1 MIVLK
6 ITDLHVAVGQRP
18 LFVLPQLE
26 ACGGDVIGLSG
37 SNGSGK
43 TTLLRNLAGL
53 ARPER
58 GRIDWSPDPGR
69 EGSPDALT
77 LGADGFRILYLSA
90 TPALLLDQDVF
101 GNLVFMA
108 NAYGR
113 LPTRAGV
120 IEALETAGLAGRERQ
135 VVRSLSTGQK
145 RRLSFA
151 GSILIEPHALLADE
165 PTNGLDSQ
173 GRALWTALVGQ
184 CTARRTLV
192 IVATHDQEVLKAASR
207 VVGIED
213 LAGRVRSKQRAPQ
226 FL

>member
-1 MIVLK
+1 MITLK
-6 ITDLHVAVGQRP
+6 IADLHVAVGQRP

-26 ACGGDVIGLSG
+26 ARGGDVIGLSG

-43 TTLLRNLAGL
+43 TTLLRILAGL

-58 GRIDWSPDPGR
+58 GRIDWSPAAGPDGLEAAPSGSS
-69 EGSPDALT
+69 EGL
-77 LGADGFRILYLSA
+77 RILYLSA

-165 PTNGLDSQ
+165 PTNGLDGQ

-184 CTARRTLV
+184 CTTRQTLV
-192 IVATHDQEVLKAASR
+192 IVATHDQDVLKAAAR
-207 VVGIED
+207 VVSIED
-213 LAGRVRSKQRAPQ
+213 LAGSMRSKQRAPQ